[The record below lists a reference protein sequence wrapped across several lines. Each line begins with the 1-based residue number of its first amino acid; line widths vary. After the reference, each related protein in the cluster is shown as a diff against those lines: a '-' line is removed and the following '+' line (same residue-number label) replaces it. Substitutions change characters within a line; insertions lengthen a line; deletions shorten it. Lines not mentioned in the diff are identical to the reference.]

1 VRSTST
7 SWIDREGDSE
17 MASEPPAGLLEVGRC
32 GKPHG
37 VRGRTSVRLSSD
49 RFERLAPG
57 SRLWVGEWL
66 EVVSSSPVPGSDR
79 WIVGFAGFD
88 DRTDAER
95 LVNRTIWGEPLEDDE
110 AVWVHQVIGA
120 EVRDARGF
128 ARGRCLSVIA
138 NPANDLLE
146 LDSGALIPVNFV
158 TSVTSEDGVM
168 FTVVV
173 DPPEGLFELYESA
186 SDGPR

>member
-1 VRSTST
+1 
-7 SWIDREGDSE
+7 
-17 MASEPPAGLLEVGRC
+17 MATEPPDGLLEVGRC

-37 VRGRTSVRLSSD
+37 VRGRTTVRLSSD
-49 RFERLAPG
+49 RLERLAPG
-57 SRLWVGEWL
+57 ARLWAGEWL

-79 WIVGFAGFD
+79 WVVGFAGFD

-95 LVNRTIWGEPLEDDE
+95 LVNRTIWAEPLDDDE

-120 EVRDARGF
+120 EVRDVHGVAH
-128 ARGRCLSVIA
+128 GRCLSVIA

-146 LDSGALIPVNFV
+146 LDSGALIPVTFV
-158 TSVTSEDGVM
+158 TSVTSDDGIA

-173 DPPEGLFELYESA
+173 DPPEGLFELYETS
-186 SDGPR
+186 SEGPQ

>member
-1 VRSTST
+1 
-7 SWIDREGDSE
+7 

-37 VRGRTSVRLSSD
+37 VRGRTTVRLSSN
-49 RFERLAPG
+49 RLERLEPG

-66 EVVSSSPVPGSDR
+66 EVVSSARVPGSDR
-79 WIVGFAGFD
+79 WIVEFAGFS
-88 DRTDAER
+88 DRTSAEQ
-95 LVNRTIWGEPLEDDE
+95 LVNRTIWAEPFEDEE

-120 EVRDARGF
+120 EVRDVHGVVH
-128 ARGRCLSVIA
+128 GRCRSVIA
-138 NPANDLLE
+138 NPANDLIE

-158 TSVTSEDGVM
+158 TSVSSEDGIA

-173 DPPEGLFELYESA
+173 DPPEGLFELYESD
-186 SDGPR
+186 SEGSQ

>member
-1 VRSTST
+1 
-7 SWIDREGDSE
+7 

-37 VRGRTSVRLSSD
+37 VRGRTTVRLSSN
-49 RFERLAPG
+49 RLERLEPG

-66 EVVSSSPVPGSDR
+66 EVVSSAQVPGSDR
-79 WIVGFAGFD
+79 WIVEFVGFS
-88 DRTDAER
+88 DRTSAER
-95 LVNRTIWGEPLEDDE
+95 LVNRTIWAEPLEDEE

-120 EVRDARGF
+120 EVRDVHGVL
-128 ARGRCLSVIA
+128 RGRCRSVIA
-138 NPANDLLE
+138 NPANDLIE

-158 TSVTSEDGVM
+158 TNVSSEDGIA

-173 DPPEGLFELYESA
+173 DPPDGLFELYESD
-186 SDGPR
+186 SEGSQ